1 MTGKTKYR
9 KHYSHVQIYTDWD
22 STQHQRAHQVGRSK
36 RRVDSVPTVFFV
48 CWGLLHQYYINN
60 IDIHT
65 FRIVQIYI
73 MIYICI
79 HIYIYISYTYN
90 YTYAYMYTH
99 YRYAHTHTHIYI
111 YIYVRVC
118 TAHAIVQALFTN
130 LQCQV
135 ASMRVL
141 RNLPFHEQQLAR
153 AGHGEDVGFLKMGS
167 QKNMIPYG
175 LIC

>member
-1 MTGKTKYR
+1 MIYI
-9 KHYSHVQIYTDWD
+9 YIYIYTY
-22 STQHQRAHQVGRSK
+22 R
-36 RRVDSVPTVFFV
+36 
-48 CWGLLHQYYINN
+48 
-60 IDIHT
+60 IHIT
-65 FRIVQIYI
+65 IH
-73 MIYICI
+73 MPICI
-79 HIYIYISYTYN
+79 HIIDT
-90 YTYAYMYTH
+90 
-99 YRYAHTHTHIYI
+99 HTHTHIYI

-118 TAHAIVQALFTN
+118 TAHAIVQALFAN
-130 LQCQV
+130 FQCQV